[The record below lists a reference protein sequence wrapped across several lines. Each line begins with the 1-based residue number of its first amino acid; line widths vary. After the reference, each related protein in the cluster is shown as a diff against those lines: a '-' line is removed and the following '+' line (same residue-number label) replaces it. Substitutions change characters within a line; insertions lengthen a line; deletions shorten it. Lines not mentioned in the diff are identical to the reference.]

1 MNIADLPFLGIY
13 RFPIGFAIEWEYINT
28 EDDEGGRIKKIII
41 EGAKYDGFDNF
52 YLIEVPLT
60 DSVKTQLDN
69 FRWLEIGYNQIVTE
83 YDERLLMLV
92 RLATNNASDVKVL
105 YTHKAD

>member
-1 MNIADLPFLGIY
+1 MYSFGLGFGIAWI
-13 RFPIGFAIEWEYINT
+13 WINT
-28 EDDEGGRIKKIII
+28 EDDEGGRIKDILI
-41 EGAKYDGFDNF
+41 EGAKYDGFDSF

-69 FRWLEIGYNQIVTE
+69 FRWIDIGYNHIVTE
-83 YDERLLMLV
+83 YDERFLMMV